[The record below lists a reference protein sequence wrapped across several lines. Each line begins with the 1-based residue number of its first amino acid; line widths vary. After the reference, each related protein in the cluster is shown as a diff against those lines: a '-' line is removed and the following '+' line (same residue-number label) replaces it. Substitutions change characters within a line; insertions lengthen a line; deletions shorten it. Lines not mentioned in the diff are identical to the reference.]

1 MQGAAVDCERKPGRL
16 GFPVFEACEEDLHP
30 VGPSASPKAFGC
42 LVLAHNNKIYKSDST
57 NECKQ
62 IIRVFRLLRKRT
74 SKATT
79 ALAHQVSFAARI
91 R

>member
-1 MQGAAVDCERKPGRL
+1 MQGAAVAGLR
-16 GFPVFEACEEDLHP
+16 VFEEDL
-30 VGPSASPKAFGC
+30 
-42 LVLAHNNKIYKSDST
+42 LVLAHKNKIYKSDST

-79 ALAHQVSFAARI
+79 ALADQVSFAARI